1 MIDSQPDHLR
11 RLRSIATAVALTV
24 AALHPCV
31 PASAESWPERTVRI
45 VTPGGPGSS
54 IDLAA
59 RLFAESLAGRWG
71 KPAIIDNRS
80 GADGILAVQALLHA
94 NDGHTLL
101 FAFPGIVTVVP
112 LLHDNVPYD
121 PVGDLAPIASAAYDC
136 LSVAVSARLPV
147 STLGDLV
154 TFARSRPGSLNWAA
168 APGAPYL
175 TFLEFQQRAGI
186 AMTYVSYRGAAQAM
200 PDLMADQIQVAI
212 TPLASTL
219 PLARDGRI
227 KLLAVTT
234 RERNAAAPDLMTA
247 AEAGHAELTV
257 EAPLGL
263 FGPSTMAPAL
273 RDRIAADVS
282 AVASDPSVA
291 ERLNRLAM
299 VARGSTPAEYA
310 AILAEQRTRWAAL
323 ARIYGTHPQP

>member
-1 MIDSQPDHLR
+1 
-11 RLRSIATAVALTV
+11 V
-24 AALHPCV
+24 
-31 PASAESWPERTVRI
+31 
-45 VTPGGPGSS
+45 G
-54 IDLAA
+54 
-59 RLFAESLAGRWG
+59 LAGRWG
-71 KPAIIDNRS
+71 KPAIVDNRP

-101 FAFPGIVTVVP
+101 FAFPGVVTVVP

-121 PVGDLAPIASAAYDC
+121 PVGDLVPITSAAYDC

-186 AMTYVSYRGAAQAM
+186 TMTYVSYRGAAQAM
-200 PDLMADQIQVAI
+200 PDLMTDQIQLTV
-212 TPLASTL
+212 TPLASAL
-219 PLARDGRI
+219 PLAREGRI

-234 RERNAAAPDLMTA
+234 HERNAAAPNLMTA
-247 AEAGHAELTV
+247 AEAGYPELTV

-263 FGPSTMAPAL
+263 FGPNTMPSSL
-273 RDRIAADVS
+273 RDRIAADVGAIAGDL
-282 AVASDPSVA
+282 AVVQ
-291 ERLNRLAM
+291 RLSGLAM
-299 VARGSTPAEYA
+299 VARASTPAEYVA
-310 AILAEQRTRWAAL
+310 LLAGQRARWAAL